1 MPALFVKI
9 LNMGIRYYVK
19 HPVLAVRKVL
29 YYALGNTI
37 GRIYYPPL
45 LYKSRWFNGLTALG
59 WEWVTRGLVNQKLRG
74 INSKAWWPVTPY
86 QKVGSPDNI
95 IFHVD
100 DINNFQ
106 MPGSY
111 FQAFGRIVIGK
122 GTYIAQNVGIITA
135 NHNLQNLDLQA
146 EAKPVSIGE
155 KCWIGMNSVILPGV
169 ELGPHTIVGAGSVV
183 TKSFVDGHYVIAG
196 NPAKVIRHLS

>member
-1 MPALFVKI
+1 M
-9 LNMGIRYYVK
+9 
-19 HPVLAVRKVL
+19 
-29 YYALGNTI
+29 
-37 GRIYYPPL
+37 
-45 LYKSRWFNGLTALG
+45 
-59 WEWVTRGLVNQKLRG
+59 VNQKLRG
-74 INSKAWWPVTPY
+74 INSKAWWPVAPY

-155 KCWIGMNSVILPGV
+155 KCWIGMNSIILPGV

-183 TKSFVDGHYVIAG
+183 TKSFVDGHCVIAG

>member
-1 MPALFVKI
+1 M
-9 LNMGIRYYVK
+9 
-19 HPVLAVRKVL
+19 
-29 YYALGNTI
+29 
-37 GRIYYPPL
+37 
-45 LYKSRWFNGLTALG
+45 
-59 WEWVTRGLVNQKLRG
+59 TRGLVNQKLRG

-122 GTYIAQNVGIITA
+122 G
-135 NHNLQNLDLQA
+135 DLYSSKCGNNNC
-146 EAKPVSIGE
+146 KPQFA
-155 KCWIGMNSVILPGV
+155 
-169 ELGPHTIVGAGSVV
+169 ELGFTGRSQTGEHWGKVLDWNEQCYSAGSGTWAAYHCRSGVGG
-183 TKSFVDGHYVIAG
+183 D
-196 NPAKVIRHLS
+196 